1 MEGTGVVSLA
11 TVVRHNGLVDG
22 AMPWNRLLCLTL
34 DEPWHSFACGCVL
47 PVVRPGG
54 FGQGALQDITFGWC
68 GGGASGAVRLTGL
81 GVGLARARA
90 WGAMTWGSASAD
102 RSIIGIGW
110 LVTVSAVTVNG
121 MRATAAAMR
130 YGFRRGEIFG
140 GCEPRC
146 GEHAITTCAP
156 HLRVVGVGCVDC
168 ETQRTPDRLRGAINS
183 RLHVWSKPSEW

>member
-1 MEGTGVVSLA
+1 
-11 TVVRHNGLVDG
+11 VRHNGLVDG
-22 AMPWNRLLCLTL
+22 AMPCNRLLCLTL
-34 DEPWHSFACGCVL
+34 DEPWYPLACGWCAAGRVARRL
-47 PVVRPGG
+47 RPRGTLASHSRVARGG
-54 FGQGALQDITFGWC
+54 RGRSGEADRPRRWFGP
-68 GGGASGAVRLTGL
+68 GASL
-81 GVGLARARA
+81 
-90 WGAMTWGSASAD
+90 GAMTWGSASAD